1 MQAQLV
7 NVRGR
12 VQWLAL
18 MLVPALLVATQAKG
32 DDEDRGKLSGSDY
45 KFVRK
50 AACGGM
56 AEVSLGRLAA
66 EQASSQAVKHFGQQ
80 MVTDHSKAN
89 DELKQVVASKGATL
103 PDQLTKSDQKEL
115 EHLRKLSGSEF
126 DREYM
131 KHMVRDHKEDVK
143 EFKKAAEDAK
153 DPEVRAFAAKTL
165 PILQD
170 HLKLAE
176 DVEASLKRTM
186 SKNGR
191 VKEYQY
197 QPVAEK

>member
-1 MQAQLV
+1 MSLSPSI
-7 NVRGR
+7 
-12 VQWLAL
+12 LAGIFGLGGTEL
-18 MLVPALLVATQAKG
+18 MIILFIILLLFGGAKLPALAKG
-32 DDEDRGKLSGSDY
+32 
-45 KFVRK
+45 
-50 AACGGM
+50 
-56 AEVSLGRLAA
+56 LG
-66 EQASSQAVKHFGQQ
+66 QS
-80 MVTDHSKAN
+80 
-89 DELKQVVASKGATL
+89 
-103 PDQLTKSDQKEL
+103 
-115 EHLRKLSGSEF
+115 
-126 DREYM
+126 
-131 KHMVRDHKEDVK
+131 VK